1 MHPHE
6 GRTAKP
12 GVSHIGASVD
22 GAYAEEARPGN
33 SSVKSAPG
41 RLFLRQFAELSDET
55 SERLSHRRS
64 MWRREEEGG
73 MAESVSVRPA
83 RMDDAAAIAEIY
95 NQGIRARIA
104 TFETEERTPEER
116 RAWLAGHDAR
126 HPVVVAT
133 ISERGAE
140 RVVGWAATDGY
151 RARTCYAGVAE
162 FSVYIHEAYRGRGV
176 GVAVLNGLIE
186 AAERAGLWKL
196 LSRVFPENAASRA
209 LCAKVGFREV
219 GVYQNHGKLDGA
231 WKDTVIVE
239 RLIPANVT

>member
-1 MHPHE
+1 MTE
-6 GRTAKP
+6 N
-12 GVSHIGASVD
+12 I
-22 GAYAEEARPGN
+22 
-33 SSVKSAPG
+33 
-41 RLFLRQFAELSDET
+41 
-55 SERLSHRRS
+55 
-64 MWRREEEGG
+64 
-73 MAESVSVRPA
+73 SVRPA

-116 RAWLAGHDAR
+116 RAWLAGHDER

-133 ISERGAE
+133 IEEGGAE

-151 RARTCYAGVAE
+151 RARACYAGVAE

-186 AAERAGLWKL
+186 VAERVGLWKL

-219 GVYQNHGKLDGA
+219 GIYQNHGKLDGV

-239 RLIPANVT
+239 RLIPSNLT